1 VTGRPGASSAGGP
14 PAEDSLALLLLRG
27 SLEGFEFE
35 EHARSLLSI
44 PRVIALEAARAPR
57 APRVFRE
64 GAALRQA
71 RRLRFPG
78 RVRLLVLY
86 HPAQYAL
93 ARALRDRHE
102 AELWYVEPHAE
113 DSWVRGGDRE
123 LHESDTL
130 ARGRADAVL
139 SRTDATT
146 IEDAGLRSRLHELDV
161 ISPYAFVPDGR
172 RWRRR
177 M

>member
-1 VTGRPGASSAGGP
+1 MNAGGGP
-14 PAEDSLALLLLRG
+14 PVEDSLALLLLRG
-27 SLEGFEFE
+27 PLEGFELE

-44 PRVIALEAARAPR
+44 PRVIALEATRAR

-93 ARALRDRHE
+93 ARGLRDRHD
-102 AELWYVEPHAE
+102 AELWYVEPHPE
-113 DSWVRGGDRE
+113 DPWVQGGDPE
-123 LHESDTL
+123 LQESDML
-130 ARGRADAVL
+130 ARQRATAL
-139 SRTDATT
+139 LPRLDATKVQ
-146 IEDAGLRSRLHELDV
+146 DDPLRARLRELDV
-161 ISPYAFVPDGR
+161 ISPYAFVPEDR

>member
-1 VTGRPGASSAGGP
+1 MTERPGASSAGGP

-27 SLEGFEFE
+27 PLEGFEFE
-35 EHARSLLSI
+35 EHARSLLAI
-44 PRVIALEAARAPR
+44 PRVIALEATRAR

-93 ARALRDRHE
+93 ARALRDRHD
-102 AELWYVEPHAE
+102 AELWYVEPHAD
-113 DSWVRGGDRE
+113 DSWVRGGDSELRE
-123 LHESDTL
+123 TDAL
-130 ARGRADAVL
+130 ARERADAFL
-139 SRTDATT
+139 YRPDATT
-146 IEDAGLRSRLHELDV
+146 IEDGSLRARLNELDV
-161 ISPYAFVPDGR
+161 INPYAFVPDER

>member
-1 VTGRPGASSAGGP
+1 VSSADGP

-27 SLEGFEFE
+27 PLEGFEFE
-35 EHARSLLSI
+35 EHARSLLAI
-44 PRVIALEAARAPR
+44 PRVIALEATRARAPR
-57 APRVFRE
+57 VLRE

-93 ARALRDRHE
+93 ARALRDRHD
-102 AELWYVEPHAE
+102 AELWYVEPHPD
-113 DSWVRGGDRE
+113 DSWVRAGDRE
-123 LHESDTL
+123 HQESDTL
-130 ARGRADAVL
+130 ARERADALLARSDV
-139 SRTDATT
+139 RTV
-146 IEDAGLRSRLHELDV
+146 EDAALRDRLRDLDV
-161 ISPYAFVPDGR
+161 INPYAFVPDER

>member
-1 VTGRPGASSAGGP
+1 MTGRPGASSAGGP

-27 SLEGFEFE
+27 PLEGFEFE
-35 EHARSLLSI
+35 EHARSLLTI
-44 PRVIALEAARAPR
+44 PRVIALEATRAR

-93 ARALRDRHE
+93 ARALRDRHD
-102 AELWYVEPHAE
+102 AELWYVEPHPD
-113 DSWVRGGDRE
+113 DSWVRGGDSE
-123 LHESDTL
+123 LQESDAL
-130 ARGRADAVL
+130 ARERADALL
-139 SRTDATT
+139 SRTGAATV
-146 IEDAGLRSRLHELDV
+146 EDAALRERLRELEV
-161 ISPYAFVPDGR
+161 INPYAFVPDQR

>member
-1 VTGRPGASSAGGP
+1 VTGAPGASSAGGP
-14 PAEDSLALLLLRG
+14 PTEDSLALLLLRG
-27 SLEGFEFE
+27 PLEGFEFE

-44 PRVIALEAARAPR
+44 PRVIALEASRAR

-86 HPAQYAL
+86 HPAQYPL
-93 ARALRDRHE
+93 ARALRDRHD
-102 AELWYVEPHAE
+102 AELWYVEAHAG
-113 DSWVRGGDRE
+113 DSWVVGGDRE
-123 LHESDTL
+123 LHESDAL
-130 ARGRADAVL
+130 ARERADAFL
-139 SRTDATT
+139 LRTDVTN
-146 IEDAGLRSRLHELDV
+146 IEDEALRARLRDLDV
-161 ISPYAFVPDGR
+161 ISPYAFVPDAQ

>member
-1 VTGRPGASSAGGP
+1 VSSAAGP
-14 PAEDSLALLLLRG
+14 PQEDSLALLLLRG
-27 SLEGFEFE
+27 PLEGFELE
-35 EHARSLLSI
+35 DHARSLLSI
-44 PRVIALEAARAPR
+44 PRVIALEAARAR

-93 ARALRDRHE
+93 ARALRDRHD

-113 DSWVRGGDRE
+113 DSWVLGGDEE
-123 LHESDTL
+123 LTETDAL
-130 ARGRADAVL
+130 ARERADVL
-139 SRTDATT
+139 LTRSDATT
-146 IEDAGLRSRLHELDV
+146 IEDEALRARLHELDV
-161 ISPYAFVPDGR
+161 INPYAFVPDDR
-172 RWRRR
+172 RWRGR

>member
-1 VTGRPGASSAGGP
+1 
-14 PAEDSLALLLLRG
+14 
-27 SLEGFEFE
+27 
-35 EHARSLLSI
+35 
-44 PRVIALEAARAPR
+44 VIALEAAQAR
-57 APRVFRE
+57 APRVLRE

-93 ARALRDRHE
+93 ARALRDRHD
-102 AELWYVEPHAE
+102 AELWYVESHP
-113 DSWVRGGDRE
+113 DDPWVRAGDSE
-123 LHESDTL
+123 QEESDTL
-130 ARGRADAVL
+130 ARDRADALL
-139 SRTDATT
+139 SRVDAET
-146 IEDAGLRSRLHELDV
+146 IEDAALRDRLLELDV
-161 ISPYAFVPDGR
+161 INPYAFVPGDR

>member
-1 VTGRPGASSAGGP
+1 VTGHPGASSAGGT

-27 SLEGFEFE
+27 PLEGFEFE
-35 EHARSLLSI
+35 EHARSLLAI
-44 PRVIALEAARAPR
+44 PRVIALEATRAR

-93 ARALRDRHE
+93 ARALRDRHD
-102 AELWYVEPHAE
+102 AELWYVESHAD
-113 DSWVRGGDRE
+113 DSWVRGGNSELRE
-123 LHESDTL
+123 TDAL
-130 ARGRADAVL
+130 ARERADAFL
-139 SRTDATT
+139 YRPDATT
-146 IEDAGLRSRLHELDV
+146 IEDGSLRARLSELDV
-161 ISPYAFVPDGR
+161 INPYAFVPDER

>member
-1 VTGRPGASSAGGP
+1 VTGGPGASSAGGP
-14 PAEDSLALLLLRG
+14 PVEDSLALLLLRG
-27 SLEGFEFE
+27 PLEGFEFE
-35 EHARSLLSI
+35 EHVRSLLSI
-44 PRVIALEAARAPR
+44 PRVIALEASRAR

-93 ARALRDRHE
+93 ARALRDRHD
-102 AELWYVEPHAE
+102 AELWYVEPHA
-113 DSWVRGGDRE
+113 DDPWVLGGDRE
-123 LHESDTL
+123 LHESDAL
-130 ARGRADAVL
+130 ARERADVLL
-139 SRTDATT
+139 SRTDATI
-146 IEDAGLRSRLHELDV
+146 IEDEGLRARLRDLDV
-161 ISPYAFVPDGR
+161 INPYAFVPDGQ

>member
-1 VTGRPGASSAGGP
+1 VGSTGGP
-14 PAEDSLALLLLRG
+14 PPEDSLALLLLRG
-27 SLEGFEFE
+27 PLEGFELE

-44 PRVIALEAARAPR
+44 PRVIALEAARAR
-57 APRVFRE
+57 APRVLRD

-86 HPAQYAL
+86 HPAQYVL
-93 ARALRDRHE
+93 ARALRDKHD
-102 AELWYVEPHAE
+102 AELWYVESHPE
-113 DSWVRGGDRE
+113 DAWVAGEDRE
-123 LHESDTL
+123 LHEADAL
-130 ARGRADAVL
+130 ARERAAVL
-139 SRTDATT
+139 LPRTDATT
-146 IEDAGLRSRLHELDV
+146 VADEALRERLHELDV
-161 ISPYAFVPDGR
+161 ISPYAFVPDDR

>member
-1 VTGRPGASSAGGP
+1 MTGRPGASSAGGP
-14 PAEDSLALLLLRG
+14 PVEDSLALLLLRG
-27 SLEGFEFE
+27 PLEGFEFE

-44 PRVIALEAARAPR
+44 PRVIALEATRAR

-93 ARALRDRHE
+93 ARALRDRHH
-102 AELWYVEPHAE
+102 AELWYVEPHAD
-113 DSWVRGGDRE
+113 DSWVRGGDTE

-130 ARGRADAVL
+130 ARERADALL
-139 SRTDATT
+139 SRTGATT
-146 IEDAGLRSRLHELDV
+146 IEDAGLRARLHDLDV
-161 ISPYAFVPDGR
+161 ISPYAFLPEGR